1 MGLFKKLISVSPRYI
16 FKELNRRYRLKF
28 RPEWRNQG
36 YAGALYA
43 VSFWLTNRC
52 NLQCSMCF
60 VNKPGSEDRK
70 ELGID
75 ELKKVLDDLRRWHP
89 RIGITGGEPLLRKD
103 IVDFIS
109 HAKKLDLKVGLNSN
123 AVLIDED
130 YANAL
135 VASGL
140 DNLTVSV
147 DGPPSIHDTIRGKS
161 GLFERAIQGI
171 KHVHEA
177 RNKAGKIR
185 PLLRITCTITQENQ
199 DSFAELGA
207 KASDP
212 KLGLEDMG
220 IQHLWFIPPGLRVE
234 QREVFMQKLGQ
245 DSPNL
250 DGFVVENHGIDPS
263 IVIKSLELLK
273 QLATIPV
280 VENPALDAEGIK
292 RYYMEEAPVL
302 AKPCYSR
309 FLRMEI
315 NPYGDVT
322 PCLSWVAGNV
332 REQSVSDIW
341 NNERYRQFRQ
351 TLTEESFFPGCLR
364 CCGLFSD

>member
-16 FKELNRRYRLKF
+16 FKELNRRYRLKY
-28 RPEWRNQG
+28 RPEWHRGG
-36 YAGALYA
+36 YAGAPYA

-60 VNKPGSEDRK
+60 VNKPGVEDRK

-75 ELKKVLDDLRRWHP
+75 ELKRVLDDLHHWHP

-103 IVDFIS
+103 LVDFIT

-130 YANAL
+130 YASAL

-147 DGPPSIHDTIRGKS
+147 DGPPAIHDTIRGKS
-161 GLFERAIQGI
+161 GLFDRAVQGI
-171 KHVHEA
+171 KYIHEA
-177 RNKAGKIR
+177 RLKAGKIR
-185 PLLRITCTITQENQ
+185 PLLRITCTITHENQ

-207 KASDP
+207 IASNP
-212 KLGLEDMG
+212 ELGLEDMG
-220 IQHLWFIPPGLRVE
+220 IQHLWFIPPSLRAE
-234 QREVFMQKLGQ
+234 HGEVFQRTMGQ

-250 DGFVVENHGIDPS
+250 DGFVVEEHSIDPN
-263 IVIKSLELLK
+263 IVMQSLARLK
-273 QLATIPV
+273 ETAVIPV
-280 VENPALDAEGIK
+280 VENPRLGEDGIR

-322 PCLSWVAGNV
+322 PCLSWVAGNT
-332 REQSVSDIW
+332 REQSVRDIW
-341 NNERYRQFRQ
+341 NSERYRKFRQ
-351 TLTEESFFPGCLR
+351 ALTEVNYFPGCLR

>member
-16 FKELNRRYRLKF
+16 LKELNRRYRLRF
-28 RPEWRNQG
+28 RPEWKHGG
-36 YAGALYA
+36 YAGTPYA

-60 VNKPGSEDRK
+60 VNKPSGEDRK

-89 RIGITGGEPLLRKD
+89 RIGITGGEPLLRND
-103 IVDFIS
+103 LVDFIY
-109 HAKKLDLKVGLNSN
+109 HTKRLGLKVGLNSN

-130 YANAL
+130 YAKAL
-135 VASGL
+135 VSSGL

-147 DGPPSIHDTIRGKS
+147 DGPPNIHDQIRGKS

-171 KHVHEA
+171 RHVHEA
-177 RNKAGKIR
+177 RVKAGKIR
-185 PLLRITCTITQENQ
+185 PLLRITCTITKENQ
-199 DSFAELGA
+199 DNFAELGA
-207 KASDP
+207 IASDP
-212 KLGLEDMG
+212 ELGLEDMG
-220 IQHLWFIPPGLRVE
+220 IQHLWFIPPDLRMR
-234 QREVFMQKLGQ
+234 QRDVFTKTMGQ

-250 DGFVVENHGIDPS
+250 DGFVVENHGINPG
-263 IVIKSLELLK
+263 IVIKTLGQLK
-273 QLATIPV
+273 QIATIPV
-280 VENPALDAEGIK
+280 VENPKLDEDGIK
-292 RYYMEEAPVL
+292 RYYLEEAPVL

-309 FLRMEI
+309 FLRLEI

-322 PCLSWVAGNV
+322 PCLSWIAGNV
-332 REQSVSDIW
+332 REQSVRDIW
-341 NNERYRQFRQ
+341 NNERYRRFRQ
-351 TLTEESFFPGCLR
+351 TLTAVNYFPGCLR